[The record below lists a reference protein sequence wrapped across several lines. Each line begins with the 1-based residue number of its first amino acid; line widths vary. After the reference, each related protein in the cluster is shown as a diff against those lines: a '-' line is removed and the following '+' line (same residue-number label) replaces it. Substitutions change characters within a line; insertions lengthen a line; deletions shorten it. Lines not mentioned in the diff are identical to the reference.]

1 MLKWFQAL
9 MPREDNFFP
18 MFTRHA
24 DTLVSGAHSLRDL
37 LNGRV
42 SATEGCDKIRL
53 YEEQADSI
61 AAEVLLSVR
70 RSFITPFDRSDIKDL
85 INAMDDSIDQ
95 MQKTAKAIS
104 IFGVQSFQPEMER
117 LGDVIVRASELTAEA
132 VGLLGALS
140 INAARLTTIVEEV
153 IALEGKSD
161 ELYDQGIRALFLA
174 YGEKSPMAYIVGAE
188 IYDHLEKVLDRFED
202 VANRVSGILIESV

>member
-24 DTLVSGAHSLRDL
+24 DTLVSGALSLRDL
-37 LNGRV
+37 LHGRV
-42 SATEGCDKIRL
+42 SAAEGCDKIRL

-104 IFGVQSFQPEMER
+104 IFGVQSFHPEMER

-140 INAARLTTIVEEV
+140 VNAARLTTIVEEV